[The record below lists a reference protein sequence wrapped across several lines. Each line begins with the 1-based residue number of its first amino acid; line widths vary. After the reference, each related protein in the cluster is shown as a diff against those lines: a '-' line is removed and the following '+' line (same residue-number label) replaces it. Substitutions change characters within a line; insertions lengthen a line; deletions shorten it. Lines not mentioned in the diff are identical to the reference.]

1 MSHTGGGFS
10 SSGSFGAQG
19 ALNAASTLMSAVGSS
34 GHAHGTTQAAVSE
47 GTIVIRDKTGQQQD
61 MASLS
66 RDVANANDA
75 ISPIFNKEK
84 EQKRLQIAQ
93 MTGDIAGQMSSMVMT
108 EGDINALKAA
118 RAVPGNAHLS
128 AEELKQTQAYR
139 DAFSEYGT
147 GGKYQQIAQ
156 SASAAI
162 AGLVNGDF
170 SGAVAGAAAPFIATF
185 VKKHTDEDSAQRI
198 LAHAL
203 AGAVIAKAQGK
214 DALAG
219 AAGASA
225 GEMTAK
231 LALDL
236 YGKKPEQLGEDER
249 QLVSALSSVAA
260 GLAGAAVSDN
270 TAGVQT
276 AAQAGKNAV
285 ENNFLGPES
294 QDKLDKAVQNQ
305 QSGKDL
311 LAASREIVRQNNVD
325 RQSDEL
331 VAKYLTEPQSMT
343 QSERQQL
350 AAYLNVYGY
359 ELQTKL
365 GFTPEE
371 ALQSVNS
378 ILSREPALK
387 PSPGY
392 PGGGGDTS
400 SYYEALGY
408 LKMYS
413 AQSGQA
419 AMGTDAL
426 LTLPG
431 GLGTAARATLAAGGA
446 WKAGTGIGQIIDGQ
460 YHDGAL
466 NVSLGSIAIF
476 GGVAGQNI
484 IKKTDTGI
492 FTPESTI
499 SWQESSGSTGKN
511 IFPVD
516 MLKISP
522 ENLKY
527 VDILSPEAR
536 QHILYGESL
545 TTGGHMYPGNPGKT
559 IFPSTWPANK
569 IVNAVGD
576 IATSPDTTWYAQTG
590 TGGLYTKA
598 GRPSRWVAWETRD
611 NVRVRVVYEPANGK
625 VITAFPDAGLVP
637 PTLKPVK

>member
-1 MSHTGGGFS
+1 M
-10 SSGSFGAQG
+10 
-19 ALNAASTLMSAVGSS
+19 
-34 GHAHGTTQAAVSE
+34 
-47 GTIVIRDKTGQQQD
+47 
-61 MASLS
+61 
-66 RDVANANDA
+66 
-75 ISPIFNKEK
+75 
-84 EQKRLQIAQ
+84 
-93 MTGDIAGQMSSMVMT
+93 
-108 EGDINALKAA
+108 
-118 RAVPGNAHLS
+118 
-128 AEELKQTQAYR
+128 
-139 DAFSEYGT
+139 
-147 GGKYQQIAQ
+147 
-156 SASAAI
+156 
-162 AGLVNGDF
+162 
-170 SGAVAGAAAPFIATF
+170 
-185 VKKHTDEDSAQRI
+185 
-198 LAHAL
+198 
-203 AGAVIAKAQGK
+203 
-214 DALAG
+214 
-219 AAGASA
+219 
-225 GEMTAK
+225 
-231 LALDL
+231 
-236 YGKKPEQLGEDER
+236 
-249 QLVSALSSVAA
+249 
-260 GLAGAAVSDN
+260 
-270 TAGVQT
+270 
-276 AAQAGKNAV
+276 
-285 ENNFLGPES
+285 GPES

-499 SWQESSGSTGKN
+499 SWQESSRSTGKN

-545 TTGGHMYPGNPGKT
+545 TGGGHMYPGNPGKS
-559 IFPSTWPANK
+559 IYPPTWSANK
-569 IVNAVGD
+569 IVHEVGD
-576 IATSPDTTWYAQTG
+576 IATSPNTKWYAQTG
-590 TGGLYTKA
+590 TGGIYTSKGKPA
-598 GRPSRWVAWETRD
+598 NWVSYEERGG
-611 NVRVRVVYEPANGK
+611 VRIRVVYQPATGK
-625 VITAFPDAGLVP
+625 IITAFPDASP
-637 PTLKPVK
+637 MPTNYKPIK